1 MLKNNILLSIFAAFA
16 IITLFI
22 VRWVNNTQRE
32 LDLCEIFHKNVE
44 SGILSAMNL
53 SSSLNGKVFEVGNAA
68 FYNAEFSEIKG
79 PASFEN
85 AIILYINSEMC
96 NPCVQYAL
104 NTFSEIQINSEKINF
119 FIYGGTSNLRDLH
132 VLLVNSGLSYYGTF
146 TSEETLFSS
155 LLIEKLPII
164 LKIGQNG
171 IIENSCYLDN
181 RMSISFYRSFL
192 AK

>member
-119 FIYGGTSNLRDLH
+119 FIYGKSPDITMCQGFMCLFLLTRQGSNL
-132 VLLVNSGLSYYGTF
+132 NS
-146 TSEETLFSS
+146 SEPKSDV
-155 LLIEKLPII
+155 LPITPRVTI
-164 LKIGQNG
+164 F
-171 IIENSCYLDN
+171 
-181 RMSISFYRSFL
+181 R
-192 AK
+192 